1 MMTDL
6 TPITTAL
13 AELKT
18 AAGKFTETRSAV
30 TGLEN
35 RFDEMEN
42 RIEYAISKADRAATN
57 RAVQPA
63 DQTIERR
70 AVSDFVRTGRMELET
85 RGLDATTNANGA
97 VTLPKMMADQIV
109 RAVFDMSP
117 MARLARRVYIEEGSA
132 FDQPIVTTLPGAEW
146 VTDTGARSTQASPT
160 FALATIPLQ
169 EISTLVPVT
178 QRIIDDSHYD
188 ISGML
193 ESVVVEKFGQ
203 ASGKAIISG
212 VGTTDPKGL
221 LTYTTASTADATRAW
236 FTTQHVAT
244 GAAGA
249 FGASPVDNLIDL
261 VYTLKA
267 GHRQNATWLMNRRT
281 AAQVRKV
288 KDSTGQPIWTDGLA
302 VGQPSALLGFPVE
315 LDEEMPD
322 IAANSLS
329 VAFGDF
335 AAAYTVVG
343 RTDMMMLR
351 DPYSLK
357 GSVMFYATMRIGG
370 GLVNSEAVKFLK
382 FATT

>member
-18 AAGKFTETRSAV
+18 AAGSFTETRSAV

-42 RIEYAISKADRAATN
+42 RIEYAISKADRAASN

-117 MARLARRVYIEEGSA
+117 MARLARRVYIEKGSA

-221 LTYTTASTADATRAW
+221 LTYTTASTSDATRAW

>member
-1 MMTDL
+1 MNDL

-18 AAGKFTETRSAV
+18 AAGGFTETRSAV

-35 RFDEMEN
+35 RFNEMET
-42 RIEYAISKADRAATN
+42 RIEYAISKANGATSN

-63 DQTIERR
+63 DQSIERR
-70 AVSDFVRTGRMELET
+70 AVGDFVRTGRMELET

-109 RAVFDMSP
+109 RAVFDLSP

-178 QRIIDDSHYD
+178 QRILDDSTYD
-188 ISGML
+188 IGSML
-193 ESVVVEKFGQ
+193 EAVITEKFGQ

-221 LTYTTASTADATRAW
+221 LVYPTASTADATRAW
-236 FTTQHVAT
+236 FTIQHVPT

-249 FGASPVDNLIDL
+249 FGSSPVDNLVDL

-281 AAQVRKV
+281 AAQVRKI

-302 VGQPSALLGFPVE
+302 VGQPSALLGFSVE

-382 FATT
+382 FAAS

>member
-18 AAGKFTETRSAV
+18 AAGSFTETRSAV

-35 RFDEMEN
+35 RFNEMET
-42 RIEYAISKADRAATN
+42 RIEYAIAKANGAASN

-63 DQTIERR
+63 DQSIERR
-70 AVSDFVRTGRMELET
+70 AVGDFVRTGRMELET

-221 LTYTTASTADATRAW
+221 LTYTTAATADATRAW